1 MAPAK
6 EKHIS
11 FIVLVSLFDKDYS
24 CIGVQLD
31 KEDKYKWLEYVFHLY
46 WIIPCSNQFLSAHHR
61 SNPCLVTGNLCNCL
75 PSLLTL

>member
-31 KEDKYKWLEYVFHLY
+31 KEDKYKWLEYVFHL
-46 WIIPCSNQFLSAHHR
+46 
-61 SNPCLVTGNLCNCL
+61 
-75 PSLLTL
+75 